1 MKMRKQHFAQAVAPC
16 ERQKIVAARTDNY
29 DKEMYQVGTQT
40 ERLLSQ
46 VWVHVFSSADP
57 RGSVLLGRL

>member
-16 ERQKIVAARTDNY
+16 DRQKRVAARTDNY

-46 VWVHVFSSADP
+46 V
-57 RGSVLLGRL
+57 